1 MQTEKVNQHLIGKSY
16 HDIVDRLEFV
26 EDQGGCCGWA
36 SYDVIHALPMDINL
50 DMLTLADC
58 VQIEYEGDFDGDRR
72 VINFLFSDEKGGTV
86 ILGYE
91 LSAGSGSGWGY
102 GAYVSMKLDG
112 EELAGASW

>member
-16 HDIVDRLEFV
+16 HDIVDHLV
-26 EDQGGCCGWA
+26 IDEDQGDCCGWA
-36 SYDVIHALPMDINL
+36 SCETITSLPDTIDL
-50 DMLTLADC
+50 SKLVLEDC
-58 VQIEYEGDFDGDRR
+58 VQISYDDNDMSR
-72 VINFLFSDEKGGTV
+72 VVVNFVFTDNVSDTV